1 MSDVLIVKVK
11 SMLPSAQLHHLRR
24 NILDQKESGVI
35 VLPAF
40 CDVLAVPEDVEIKVE
55 GDSHGD

>member
-1 MSDVLIVKVK
+1 MSDILIIKVK
-11 SMLPSAQLHHLRR
+11 SMMPPDQLNYLRS
-24 NILDQKESGVI
+24 NILGQKESGVI

-55 GDSHGD
+55 GDCNA

>member
-1 MSDVLIVKVK
+1 MSDILIIKVK
-11 SMLPSAQLHHLRR
+11 SLMPQKVLDHLRC
-24 NILDQKESGVI
+24 NILGQKESGVI

-55 GDSHGD
+55 GDCNA